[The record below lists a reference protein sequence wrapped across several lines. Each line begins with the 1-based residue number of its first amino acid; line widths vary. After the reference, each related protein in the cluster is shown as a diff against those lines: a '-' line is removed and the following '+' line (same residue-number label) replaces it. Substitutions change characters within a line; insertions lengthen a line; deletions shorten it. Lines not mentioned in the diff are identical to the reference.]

1 MNEQII
7 PMAMQ
12 QLQGSGAGQ
21 VNVLTEIIAAANK
34 DRDIAKARIE
44 ALENALREIASQHLY
59 EEMEEGWRDSADW
72 QHAYEAIVGIARA
85 ALAPEQDK

>member
-1 MNEQII
+1 MSAHEEI
-7 PMAMQ
+7 
-12 QLQGSGAGQ
+12 AGLI
-21 VNVLTEIIAAANK
+21 VERIAA
-34 DRDIAKARIE
+34 
-44 ALENALREIASQHLY
+44 LETALREIASQHLY

>member
-1 MNEQII
+1 MSNLINRLN
-7 PMAMQ
+7 AF
-12 QLQGSGAGQ
+12 GSDDPF
-21 VNVLTEIIAAANK
+21 EIAHICQEAA
-34 DRDIAKARIE
+34 ARIE
-44 ALENALREIASQHLY
+44 ALEAALREIASQHLY